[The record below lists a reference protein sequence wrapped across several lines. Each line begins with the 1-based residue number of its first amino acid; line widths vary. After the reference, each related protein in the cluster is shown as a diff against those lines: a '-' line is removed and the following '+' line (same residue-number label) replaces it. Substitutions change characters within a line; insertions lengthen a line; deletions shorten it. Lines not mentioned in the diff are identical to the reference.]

1 MTIPEWVKPTIW
13 GVIGGAIAAI
23 VIGFVWGGWVTGG
36 TATKME
42 AASAEAAIVLAFTP
56 LCVAN
61 AQEQPEQIALLKG
74 EKTWDQDDF
83 VVEAGWVANVTEE
96 YRADV
101 ARACAKAVL
110 VAMET
115 GG

>member
-1 MTIPEWVKPTIW
+1 MTVPEWVKPAVW

-42 AASAEAAIVLAFTP
+42 VASADAAVIQAFTP
-56 LCVAN
+56 LCVAK
-61 AQEQPEQIALLKG
+61 AQDEPEQIVRLKA

>member
-1 MTIPEWVKPTIW
+1 MTVPEWVKPAVW

-42 AASAEAAIVLAFTP
+42 AASAEVAVIQAFTP
-56 LCVAN
+56 LCVAK
-61 AQEQPEQIALLKG
+61 AQEEPEQIVRLKAVNSW
-74 EKTWDQDDF
+74 EQDDF

-110 VAMET
+110 AAMET

>member
-1 MTIPEWVKPTIW
+1 MTVPEWVKPAVW

-42 AASAEAAIVLAFTP
+42 AASAEVAVIQAFTP
-56 LCVAN
+56 LCVAK
-61 AQEQPEQIALLKG
+61 AQEEPEQIVRLKA
-74 EKTWDQDDF
+74 ENSWKQDDF
-83 VVEAGWVANVTEE
+83 VVEAGWVANVTEA